1 MQKRVQE
8 IESLLKQFS
17 DRSKVTLKLA
27 HELSLDSGVNLISDH
42 VLFII
47 IDKSEKYIEKILNNL
62 GADISSLQKQLSS
75 SLSLLKKSQQENKI
89 DKSITKLIDVAR
101 HLIIKNGDKVITQ
114 EILLLSLT
122 CVNNPGQK
130 ILFNEGVNFN
140 KLQDEI
146 NRFRKG
152 KKAMNETA
160 ESGFDTLNRFA
171 TNLTANALKGLLDPV
186 IGRDE
191 EIRRV
196 IQVLSRRTKN
206 NPVLIG
212 EPGVGK
218 TAILEGLAIRIAQD
232 DVPEKLKD
240 KEIFSLDL
248 ASILAGAKFRGDFE
262 ERLKSLLNEVEKKR
276 DKIVL
281 FIDELHSL
289 VGAGGADGSLDASN
303 IFKPALARGEL
314 HCVGATT
321 FEEYRKY
328 IEKDK
333 ALARRFQQVYINEPD
348 IENSISMMRG
358 LKEKYELFHGITIS
372 DKALL
377 ASVHLSS
384 RYINDRF
391 LPDKAIDLIDEAAS
405 RKRIEIDSKPDALD
419 ETDRRIIQLKI
430 ERKVLKKEKD
440 QSSHDRLDKVE
451 DELKELQLISEKET
465 KNWKLS
471 KKLIEDE
478 QQRKVDLENARN
490 ELDIVKRDGDWERA
504 GEISYQV
511 IPNLER
517 KITENETNA
526 DQINTI
532 VSEQD
537 VATVVSKW
545 TGIPLEKMM
554 EFERI
559 KLINIKDELKKSII
573 GQDIVID
580 AISKTIIRSRAG
592 LSDPTSPLGSFI
604 FLGSTGVGK
613 TETAKALAK
622 FLFNDSESLI
632 RIDMSEYM
640 EKHSI
645 SRLIGAPPGY
655 VGYDEGGVLT
665 EAVIRRPYRVILFDE
680 IEKAH
685 LDVLNLLLQ
694 VMDDGRLTDSHGKTV
709 DFTNTIIIM
718 TSNMGSEYFES
729 NLNFGEKNEK
739 TKSVINKV
747 MNAVKSKLSPEFI
760 NRLDEILFFS
770 KLGKSH
776 VADIV
781 EIQLNYLKNRL
792 LLNNYSIVWDDKV
805 CDTIALKGYNPEYG
819 ARPIK
824 REIRD
829 VVEDKISEMI
839 INNNIREGSVI
850 RIEVVDN
857 NIEVNLV

>member
-1 MQKRVQE
+1 M
-8 IESLLKQFS
+8 
-17 DRSKVTLKLA
+17 
-27 HELSLDSGVNLISDH
+27 
-42 VLFII
+42 
-47 IDKSEKYIEKILNNL
+47 
-62 GADISSLQKQLSS
+62 
-75 SLSLLKKSQQENKI
+75 SLLKKSQQENKI

-130 ILFNEGVNFN
+130 LLFNEGVDFN

-526 DQINTI
+526 EQINTI

-729 NLNFGEKNEK
+729 NLNFSEKNEK

-747 MNAVKSKLSPEFI
+747 MNVVKSKLSPEFI

-781 EIQLNYLKNRL
+781 EIQLKYLKNRL

-805 CDTIALKGYNPEYG
+805 CDTIALKSYNPEYG

-829 VVEDKISEMI
+829 VVEDKISELI
-839 INNNIREGSVI
+839 INNNIKEGSVI
-850 RIEVVDN
+850 MIEVVDN

>member
-1 MQKRVQE
+1 M
-8 IESLLKQFS
+8 
-17 DRSKVTLKLA
+17 
-27 HELSLDSGVNLISDH
+27 
-42 VLFII
+42 
-47 IDKSEKYIEKILNNL
+47 
-62 GADISSLQKQLSS
+62 
-75 SLSLLKKSQQENKI
+75 SLLKKSQQENKI

-101 HLIIKNGDKVITQ
+101 HLIIENGDKVITQ

-130 ILFNEGVNFN
+130 LLFNEGVDFN

-160 ESGFDTLNRFA
+160 ESGFDTLNRFS

-440 QSSHDRLDKVE
+440 QSSHDRLEKVE
-451 DELKELQLISEKET
+451 DELKELQLLSEKES

-478 QQRKVDLENARN
+478 QQRKVDLENAKK

-504 GEISYQV
+504 GEISYQI

-526 DQINTI
+526 EQINTI

-729 NLNFGEKNEK
+729 NLNFSEKNEK

-781 EIQLNYLKNRL
+781 EIQLNHLKNRL

-805 CDTIALKGYNPEYG
+805 CDTIALKSYNPEYG

-829 VVEDKISEMI
+829 VVGDKISELI
-839 INNNIREGSVI
+839 INNNIKEGSVI
-850 RIEVVDN
+850 MIEVVDN

>member
-1 MQKRVQE
+1 M
-8 IESLLKQFS
+8 L
-17 DRSKVTLKLA
+17 
-27 HELSLDSGVNLISDH
+27 
-42 VLFII
+42 
-47 IDKSEKYIEKILNNL
+47 YNL
-62 GADISSLQKQLSS
+62 GADVSNLHKQLST

-130 ILFNEGVNFN
+130 LLLNEGVNFI

-478 QQRKVDLENARN
+478 QQRKVDLENAKK

-526 DQINTI
+526 EQINTI

-580 AISKTIIRSRAG
+580 AISKTIFRSRAG

-655 VGYDEGGVLT
+655 VGYEEGGVLT

-729 NLNFGEKNEK
+729 NLNFSEKNEK

-776 VADIV
+776 VAEIV
-781 EIQLNYLKNRL
+781 EIQLNFLKNRL

-829 VVEDKISEMI
+829 VVEDKISELI
-839 INNNIREGSVI
+839 INNNIKEGSVI
-850 RIEVVDN
+850 MIEVVDN

>member
-1 MQKRVQE
+1 M
-8 IESLLKQFS
+8 
-17 DRSKVTLKLA
+17 
-27 HELSLDSGVNLISDH
+27 
-42 VLFII
+42 
-47 IDKSEKYIEKILNNL
+47 
-62 GADISSLQKQLSS
+62 
-75 SLSLLKKSQQENKI
+75 SLLKKSQQESKI
-89 DKSITKLIDVAR
+89 DRSITKLIDVAR
-101 HLIIKNGDKVITQ
+101 HLIIKNGDKVVTQ

-218 TAILEGLAIRIAQD
+218 TAILEGLAIRIAHD

-440 QSSHDRLDKVE
+440 QSSYDRLDRVE
-451 DELKELQLISEKET
+451 GELKELQLISEKET
-465 KNWKLS
+465 ENWKLS

-490 ELDIVKRDGDWERA
+490 ELDLVKRDGNWERA

-526 DQINTI
+526 EQINTI

-573 GQDIVID
+573 GQDIVIN

-592 LSDPTSPLGSFI
+592 LSDPSSPLGSFI

-622 FLFNDSESLI
+622 YLFNDSESLI

-709 DFTNTIIIM
+709 NFTNTIIIM

-729 NLNFGEKNEK
+729 NLNFSEKNEK

-747 MNAVKSKLSPEFI
+747 MNAVKGKLSPEFI

-839 INNNIREGSVI
+839 INHNIREGSVI
-850 RIEVVDN
+850 RIEAVDN

>member
-1 MQKRVQE
+1 M
-8 IESLLKQFS
+8 
-17 DRSKVTLKLA
+17 
-27 HELSLDSGVNLISDH
+27 
-42 VLFII
+42 
-47 IDKSEKYIEKILNNL
+47 
-62 GADISSLQKQLSS
+62 
-75 SLSLLKKSQQENKI
+75 SLLKKSQQENKI

-101 HLIIKNGDKVITQ
+101 HLIIENGDKVITQ

-218 TAILEGLAIRIAQD
+218 TAILEGLAIRIAHD

-384 RYINDRF
+384 RYINERF

-729 NLNFGEKNEK
+729 NLNFSEKNEK

-805 CDTIALKGYNPEYG
+805 CDTIALKSYNPEYG

-829 VVEDKISEMI
+829 VVEDKISELI
-839 INNNIREGSVI
+839 INNNIKEGSVI
-850 RIEVVDN
+850 MIEVVDN

>member
-1 MQKRVQE
+1 M
-8 IESLLKQFS
+8 
-17 DRSKVTLKLA
+17 
-27 HELSLDSGVNLISDH
+27 
-42 VLFII
+42 
-47 IDKSEKYIEKILNNL
+47 
-62 GADISSLQKQLSS
+62 
-75 SLSLLKKSQQENKI
+75 SLLKKSQQENKI

-130 ILFNEGVNFN
+130 LLLNEGVDFN

-289 VGAGGADGSLDASN
+289 VGAGGTDGSLDASN

-440 QSSHDRLDKVE
+440 QSSHDRLEKVE
-451 DELKELQLISEKET
+451 DELKELQLLSEKET

-478 QQRKVDLENARN
+478 QQRKVDLENAKK

-504 GEISYQV
+504 GEISYQI

-526 DQINTI
+526 EQINTI

-729 NLNFGEKNEK
+729 NLNFSEKNEK

-805 CDTIALKGYNPEYG
+805 CDTIALKSYNPEYG

-829 VVEDKISEMI
+829 VVEDKISELI
-839 INNNIREGSVI
+839 INNNIKEGSVI
-850 RIEVVDN
+850 MIEVVDN

>member
-1 MQKRVQE
+1 M
-8 IESLLKQFS
+8 L
-17 DRSKVTLKLA
+17 
-27 HELSLDSGVNLISDH
+27 
-42 VLFII
+42 
-47 IDKSEKYIEKILNNL
+47 YNL
-62 GADISSLQKQLSS
+62 GANVSNLQKQLSS

-130 ILFNEGVNFN
+130 LLLNEGVNFI

-218 TAILEGLAIRIAQD
+218 TAILEGLAIRIAHD

-526 DQINTI
+526 EQINTI

-592 LSDPTSPLGSFI
+592 LSDPTSPLGSFM

-655 VGYDEGGVLT
+655 VGYEEGGVLT

-729 NLNFGEKNEK
+729 NLNFSEKNEK

-747 MNAVKSKLSPEFI
+747 MNAVKAKLSPEFI

-776 VADIV
+776 VAEIV
-781 EIQLNYLKNRL
+781 EIQLNFLKNRL

-839 INNNIREGSVI
+839 INNNIQEGSVI
-850 RIEVVDN
+850 KIEVFNN

>member
-1 MQKRVQE
+1 M
-8 IESLLKQFS
+8 
-17 DRSKVTLKLA
+17 
-27 HELSLDSGVNLISDH
+27 
-42 VLFII
+42 
-47 IDKSEKYIEKILNNL
+47 
-62 GADISSLQKQLSS
+62 
-75 SLSLLKKSQQENKI
+75 LLKKSQQENKI
-89 DKSITKLIDVAR
+89 DESITKLIDVAR

-130 ILFNEGVNFN
+130 LLLNEGVNFN
-140 KLQDEI
+140 TLQDEI

-152 KKAMNETA
+152 KKAMNEIA

-517 KITENETNA
+517 KIIENETNA
-526 DQINTI
+526 EQINTI

-729 NLNFGEKNEK
+729 NLNFSEKNEK

>member
-1 MQKRVQE
+1 
-8 IESLLKQFS
+8 
-17 DRSKVTLKLA
+17 
-27 HELSLDSGVNLISDH
+27 
-42 VLFII
+42 
-47 IDKSEKYIEKILNNL
+47 
-62 GADISSLQKQLSS
+62 
-75 SLSLLKKSQQENKI
+75 LSLLKKSQQENKI

-130 ILFNEGVNFN
+130 LLLDEGVDFN

-419 ETDRRIIQLKI
+419 EIDRRIIQLKI

-440 QSSHDRLDKVE
+440 QSSYDRLDKVE

-478 QQRKVDLENARN
+478 QQRKVDLENAKK

-526 DQINTI
+526 EQINTI

-580 AISKTIIRSRAG
+580 AISKTIFRSRAG

-729 NLNFGEKNEK
+729 NLNFSEKNEK
-739 TKSVINKV
+739 TKSVMNKV
-747 MNAVKSKLSPEFI
+747 MNVVKSKLSPEFI

-776 VADIV
+776 VAKIV
-781 EIQLNYLKNRL
+781 EIQLNFLKNRL

-839 INNNIREGSVI
+839 INNNIQEGSVI
-850 RIEVVDN
+850 KIEVFNN

>member
-1 MQKRVQE
+1 M
-8 IESLLKQFS
+8 
-17 DRSKVTLKLA
+17 
-27 HELSLDSGVNLISDH
+27 
-42 VLFII
+42 
-47 IDKSEKYIEKILNNL
+47 
-62 GADISSLQKQLSS
+62 
-75 SLSLLKKSQQENKI
+75 SLLKKSQQENKI

-130 ILFNEGVNFN
+130 LLLNEGVDFN

-440 QSSHDRLDKVE
+440 QSSHDRLEKVE

-478 QQRKVDLENARN
+478 QQRKVDLENAKK

-504 GEISYQV
+504 GEISYQI

-526 DQINTI
+526 EQINTI

-559 KLINIKDELKKSII
+559 KLINIKDELKKSIV

-729 NLNFGEKNEK
+729 NLNFSEKNEK

-805 CDTIALKGYNPEYG
+805 CDTIALKSYNPEYG

>member
-1 MQKRVQE
+1 M
-8 IESLLKQFS
+8 
-17 DRSKVTLKLA
+17 
-27 HELSLDSGVNLISDH
+27 SLDSGVDLISDH

-62 GADISSLQKQLSS
+62 GADISGLLKQLNS

-122 CVNNPGQK
+122 CVDNPGQK
-130 ILFNEGVNFN
+130 ILFNEGINFN

-218 TAILEGLAIRIAQD
+218 TAILEGLAIRIAHD

-358 LKEKYELFHGITIS
+358 IKEKYELFHGITIS

-405 RKRIEIDSKPDALD
+405 RKRIEIDSKPDTLD

-440 QSSHDRLDKVE
+440 QSSYDRLDRVE
-451 DELKELQLISEKET
+451 GELKELQLISEKET

-490 ELDIVKRDGDWERA
+490 ELDLVKRDGDWERA

-747 MNAVKSKLSPEFI
+747 MNAVKAKLSPEFI

-781 EIQLNYLKNRL
+781 KIQLNYLKNRL

>member
-1 MQKRVQE
+1 
-8 IESLLKQFS
+8 
-17 DRSKVTLKLA
+17 
-27 HELSLDSGVNLISDH
+27 
-42 VLFII
+42 
-47 IDKSEKYIEKILNNL
+47 
-62 GADISSLQKQLSS
+62 
-75 SLSLLKKSQQENKI
+75 LSLLKKSQQENKI
-89 DKSITKLIDVAR
+89 DRSITKLIDVAR

-130 ILFNEGVNFN
+130 LLLNEGVDFN

-478 QQRKVDLENARN
+478 QQRKVDLENAKK

-526 DQINTI
+526 EQINTI

-580 AISKTIIRSRAG
+580 AISKTIFRSRAG

-729 NLNFGEKNEK
+729 NLNFSEKNEK

-781 EIQLNYLKNRL
+781 EIQLNFLKNRL

-829 VVEDKISEMI
+829 VVEDKISELI
-839 INNNIREGSVI
+839 INNNIKEGSVI
-850 RIEVVDN
+850 MIEVVDN

>member
-1 MQKRVQE
+1 M
-8 IESLLKQFS
+8 L
-17 DRSKVTLKLA
+17 
-27 HELSLDSGVNLISDH
+27 
-42 VLFII
+42 
-47 IDKSEKYIEKILNNL
+47 YNL
-62 GADISSLQKQLSS
+62 GADVSNLHKQLSS

-130 ILFNEGVNFN
+130 LLLNEGVNFN

-171 TNLTANALKGLLDPV
+171 TNLTANARKGLLDPV

-478 QQRKVDLENARN
+478 QQRKVDLENAKK

-526 DQINTI
+526 EQINTI

-729 NLNFGEKNEK
+729 NLNFSEKNEK

-829 VVEDKISEMI
+829 VVEDKISELI
-839 INNNIREGSVI
+839 INNNIKEGSVI
-850 RIEVVDN
+850 MIEVVDN

>member
-1 MQKRVQE
+1 M
-8 IESLLKQFS
+8 
-17 DRSKVTLKLA
+17 DT
-27 HELSLDSGVNLISDH
+27 DVNLTANHI
-42 VLFII
+42 LFVI
-47 IDKSEKYIEKILNNL
+47 IDNPEKYIELILERLYVSVDNLKEQLKIKL
-62 GADISSLQKQLSS
+62 A
-75 SLSLLKKSQQENKI
+75 LLKSTKKDSQI
-89 DKSITKLIDVAR
+89 DESITTLISVAR
-101 HLIIKNGDKVITQ
+101 SLAKQNGDQIITQ

-122 CVNNPGQK
+122 YMKNQGQE
-130 ILFNEGVNFN
+130 ILYNEGLTFK

-218 TAILEGLAIRIAQD
+218 TAILEGLAIRIAYD
-232 DVPEKLKD
+232 DVPEKLKG

-262 ERLKSLLNEVEKKR
+262 ERLKSLLNEVEKKK

-289 VGAGGADGSLDASN
+289 VGAGGTDGSLDASN

-348 IENSISMMRG
+348 IQNTISMMRG
-358 LKEKYELFHGITIS
+358 LKEKYELFHGITIA
-372 DKALL
+372 DRALL
-377 ASVHLSS
+377 ASVYLSS
-384 RYINDRF
+384 RYISDRF

-405 RKRIEIDSKPDALD
+405 RKRIEIDSKPDTLD
-419 ETDRRIIQLKI
+419 EIDRRIIQLKI

-440 QSSHDRLDKVE
+440 QSSQDRLDKVE
-451 DELKELQLISEKET
+451 KELKELELSSEKET
-465 KNWKLS
+465 KNWKLN
-471 KKLIEDE
+471 KKIIEDD
-478 QQRKVDLENARN
+478 QQRKINLENARN
-490 ELDIVKRDGDWERA
+490 ELDNVKRNGDWERA
-504 GEISYQV
+504 GELSYQT
-511 IPNLER
+511 IPNLET
-517 KITENETNA
+517 KIVENEIQA
-526 DQINTI
+526 GHINTI
-532 VSEQD
+532 VSEVD
-537 VATVVSKW
+537 VAAVVSKW

-554 EFERI
+554 EFERA
-559 KLINIKDELKKSII
+559 KLLKIKDELKRSII
-573 GQDIVID
+573 GQDFVIN

-592 LSDPTSPLGSFI
+592 LSDPSSPLGSFM

-622 FLFNDSESLI
+622 FLFNEAESLI

-655 VGYDEGGVLT
+655 IGYEEGGVLT
-665 EAVIRRPYRVILFDE
+665 EAVRRRPYRVILFDE

-729 NLNFGEKNEK
+729 KVIFSEKNEK
-739 TKSVINKV
+739 TKSVKHKI

-776 VADIV
+776 VAEIV
-781 EIQLNYLKNRL
+781 EIQLNHLKKRL
-792 LLNNYSIVWDDKV
+792 LSNNYFLEWDDKV
-805 CDTIALKGYNPEYG
+805 SDIIALKGYNPEYG
-819 ARPIK
+819 ARPVK

-839 INNNIREGSVI
+839 INNDIKEGNTI
-850 RIEVVDN
+850 RIKVINN
-857 NIEVNLV
+857 NIEINLV

>member
-1 MQKRVQE
+1 MAADNDVDLT
-8 IESLLKQFS
+8 S
-17 DRSKVTLKLA
+17 
-27 HELSLDSGVNLISDH
+27 NH
-42 VLFII
+42 VLFVA
-47 IDKSEKYIEKILNNL
+47 IDQPEKYIEQILEKLDVNIGNL
-62 GADISSLQKQLSS
+62 KKQLKIVLT
-75 SLSLLKKSQQENKI
+75 SLKNAKQDSQF
-89 DKSITKLIDVAR
+89 DKSITTLIDVASSFIR
-101 HLIIKNGDKVITQ
+101 QNGDKVITI

-122 CVNNPGQK
+122 YMKSLGQK
-130 ILFNEGVNFN
+130 ILHDEGLTFK

-146 NRFRKG
+146 IRFRKG
-152 KKAMNETA
+152 KKAMDASA

-171 TNLTANALKGLLDPV
+171 INLTANASKGLLDPV

-218 TAILEGLAIRIAQD
+218 TAILEGLAIRIAHN
-232 DVPEKLKD
+232 DVPEKLKG

-262 ERLKSLLNEVEKKR
+262 ERLKSLLNEVEKKK

-348 IENSISMMRG
+348 IENTVSMMRG
-358 LKEKYELFHGITIS
+358 LKEKYELFHGITIA

-384 RYINDRF
+384 RYISDRF

-440 QSSHDRLDKVE
+440 KSSKDRLDKVE
-451 DELKELQLISEKET
+451 VELKELELLSEKATE
-465 KNWKLS
+465 NWRLS
-471 KKLIEDE
+471 KKIIEDD
-478 QQRKVDLENARN
+478 QQRKIELENARN
-490 ELDIVKRDGDWERA
+490 ELENVKRKGDWERA
-504 GEISYQV
+504 GELSYQI
-511 IPNLER
+511 IPNLEA
-517 KITENETNA
+517 KIIENKIEANY
-526 DQINTI
+526 INTI
-532 VSEQD
+532 VTEED
-537 VATVVSKW
+537 VAAVVSKW
-545 TGIPLEKMM
+545 TGIPLEKML
-554 EFERI
+554 EFERV
-559 KLINIKDELKKSII
+559 KLLKIEDELKRSII
-573 GQDIVID
+573 GQDIVIN

-592 LSDPTSPLGSFI
+592 LSDPSSPLGSFM

-613 TETAKALAK
+613 TETAKTLAK
-622 FLFNDSESLI
+622 FLFNENESLI

-655 VGYDEGGVLT
+655 IGYDEGGVLT
-665 EAVIRRPYRVILFDE
+665 EAVRRRPYRVILFDE

-685 LDVLNLLLQ
+685 SDVLNILLQ
-694 VMDDGRLTDSHGKTV
+694 VMDDGRLTDSQGKTV

-718 TSNMGSEYFES
+718 TSNMGSEYFEA
-729 NLNFGEKNEK
+729 NINFNETNEK
-739 TKSVINKV
+739 TQSVILRV
-747 MNAVKSKLSPEFI
+747 MNAVKSKLSAEFI

-776 VADIV
+776 ISKIV
-781 EIQLNYLKNRL
+781 EIQLNQLKKRL
-792 LLNNYSIVWDDKV
+792 LSNNYFINWDERV
-805 CDTIALKGYNPEYG
+805 SDTIALKGYNPEYG

-824 REIRD
+824 KEIRN

-839 INNNIREGSVI
+839 INNDIKEGNTIIVEVI
-850 RIEVVDN
+850 NN
-857 NIEVNLV
+857 NIEVSVV

>member
-1 MQKRVQE
+1 M
-8 IESLLKQFS
+8 
-17 DRSKVTLKLA
+17 
-27 HELSLDSGVNLISDH
+27 
-42 VLFII
+42 
-47 IDKSEKYIEKILNNL
+47 
-62 GADISSLQKQLSS
+62 
-75 SLSLLKKSQQENKI
+75 SLLKKSQQENKI

-130 ILFNEGVNFN
+130 LLLNEGVDFN

-490 ELDIVKRDGDWERA
+490 ELDLVKRDGDWERA

-729 NLNFGEKNEK
+729 NLNFSEKNEK

-805 CDTIALKGYNPEYG
+805 CDTIALKSYNPEYG

-829 VVEDKISEMI
+829 VVEDKISELI
-839 INNNIREGSVI
+839 INNNIKEGSVI
-850 RIEVVDN
+850 MIEVVDN

>member
-1 MQKRVQE
+1 M
-8 IESLLKQFS
+8 
-17 DRSKVTLKLA
+17 
-27 HELSLDSGVNLISDH
+27 
-42 VLFII
+42 
-47 IDKSEKYIEKILNNL
+47 
-62 GADISSLQKQLSS
+62 
-75 SLSLLKKSQQENKI
+75 SLLKKSQQENKI

-130 ILFNEGVNFN
+130 LLLNEGVDFN

-526 DQINTI
+526 EQINTI

-729 NLNFGEKNEK
+729 NLNFSEKNEK

-829 VVEDKISEMI
+829 VVEDKISELI
-839 INNNIREGSVI
+839 INNNIKEGSVI
-850 RIEVVDN
+850 MIEVVDN

>member
-1 MQKRVQE
+1 MAYK
-8 IESLLKQFS
+8 FAS
-17 DRSKVTLKLA
+17 DCN
-27 HELSLDSGVNLISDH
+27 VNLTSDH
-42 VLFII
+42 ILFII
-47 IDKSEKYIEKILNNL
+47 IDKPEKYIQQILERLNVS
-62 GADISSLQKQLSS
+62 ISSLKKELKIL
-75 SLSLLKKSQQENKI
+75 LSLNQSPKKDSQLDE
-89 DKSITKLIDVAR
+89 SIIILVDVAIY
-101 HLIIKNGDKVITQ
+101 LMKQNGDNVITQ
-114 EILLLSLT
+114 EMLLLSLT
-122 CVNNPGQK
+122 YINGSGQK
-130 ILFNEGVNFN
+130 ILYNEGLTFKNL
-140 KLQDEI
+140 KSEI
-146 NRFRKG
+146 NKFRKG

-160 ESGFDTLNRFA
+160 ESSFDTLNRFA

-218 TAILEGLAIRIAQD
+218 TAILEGLAIRIAD
-232 DVPEKLKD
+232 DDIPEKLKG
-240 KEIFSLDL
+240 KEIFALDL

-262 ERLKSLLNEVEKKR
+262 ERLKSLLSEVEKKK
-276 DKIVL
+276 DKVIL

-348 IENSISMMRG
+348 IENTISMMRG
-358 LKEKYELFHGITIS
+358 LKEKYELFHGITIA

-384 RYINDRF
+384 RYISDRF

-440 QSSHDRLDKVE
+440 SSSQDRLEKVE
-451 DELKELQLISEKET
+451 KELTKLSLISEKET

-471 KKLIEDE
+471 KKRIEND

-490 ELDIVKRDGDWERA
+490 ELDNVKRNGDWERA
-504 GEISYQV
+504 GELSYQK
-511 IPNLER
+511 IPNLEK
-517 KITENETNA
+517 KIIENEIEA
-526 DQINTI
+526 DLINTI
-532 VSEQD
+532 VSEED
-537 VATVVSKW
+537 VAAVVSKW

-554 EFERI
+554 EFERV
-559 KLINIKDELKKSII
+559 KLLKIKDKLKSSII
-573 GQDIVID
+573 GQDIVIN

-592 LSDPTSPLGSFI
+592 LSDPSSPIGSFM

-613 TETAKALAK
+613 TETAKTLAQ
-622 FLFNDSESLI
+622 FLFNENESLI

-655 VGYDEGGVLT
+655 IGYDQGGILT
-665 EAVIRRPYRVILFDE
+665 EAVRRRPYRVILFDE

-729 NLNFGEKNEK
+729 NLNFSEKDEK
-739 TKSVINKV
+739 TKSVILKV
-747 MNAVKSKLSPEFI
+747 MNVVKSKLSPEFI

-776 VADIV
+776 VAAIV
-781 EIQLNYLKNRL
+781 EIQLNHLRKRL
-792 LLNNYSIVWDDKV
+792 LSNNYYIEWDEKV
-805 CDTIALKGYNPEYG
+805 SGIIALKGYNPEYG

-824 REIRD
+824 REIRN

-839 INNNIREGSVI
+839 INNHLKDGSIIRLEVI
-850 RIEVVDN
+850 NN
-857 NIEVNLV
+857 NIEVNVALKN

>member
-1 MQKRVQE
+1 M
-8 IESLLKQFS
+8 
-17 DRSKVTLKLA
+17 
-27 HELSLDSGVNLISDH
+27 
-42 VLFII
+42 
-47 IDKSEKYIEKILNNL
+47 
-62 GADISSLQKQLSS
+62 
-75 SLSLLKKSQQENKI
+75 SLLKKSQQENKI

-130 ILFNEGVNFN
+130 LLLNEGVDFN

-478 QQRKVDLENARN
+478 QQRKVDLENAKK

-504 GEISYQV
+504 GEISYQI

-526 DQINTI
+526 EQINTI

-729 NLNFGEKNEK
+729 NLNFSEKNEK

-781 EIQLNYLKNRL
+781 EIQLNHLKNRL

-805 CDTIALKGYNPEYG
+805 CDTIALKSYNPEYG

-829 VVEDKISEMI
+829 VVEDKISELI
-839 INNNIREGSVI
+839 INNNIKEGSVI
-850 RIEVVDN
+850 MIEVVDN

>member
-1 MQKRVQE
+1 M
-8 IESLLKQFS
+8 
-17 DRSKVTLKLA
+17 
-27 HELSLDSGVNLISDH
+27 
-42 VLFII
+42 
-47 IDKSEKYIEKILNNL
+47 
-62 GADISSLQKQLSS
+62 
-75 SLSLLKKSQQENKI
+75 SLLKKSQQENKI

-130 ILFNEGVNFN
+130 LLLNEGVDFN

-440 QSSHDRLDKVE
+440 QSSHNRLDKVE

-655 VGYDEGGVLT
+655 VGYDDGGVLT

-709 DFTNTIIIM
+709 NFTNTIIIM

-729 NLNFGEKNEK
+729 NLNFSEKNEK

-781 EIQLNYLKNRL
+781 EIQLNHLKNRL

-805 CDTIALKGYNPEYG
+805 CDTIALKSYNPEYG

-829 VVEDKISEMI
+829 VVEDKISELI
-839 INNNIREGSVI
+839 INNNIKEGSVI
-850 RIEVVDN
+850 MIEVVDN